1 MSNSTPLILLKS
13 GTGGGIRLVLLLLLL
28 LLLLQRAARPAP
40 LIQLL
45 EDVCTNGCRIKRE
58 HLAATAVCM
67 PVLDDE
73 GGLVSGVAQRRRKR
87 KARQMGASI

>member
-1 MSNSTPLILLKS
+1 M
-13 GTGGGIRLVLLLLLL
+13 LLLLLL

-73 GGLVSGVAQRRRKR
+73 GGLVSVGVAQRRRKR